1 MKKKYFILMSN
12 VSRLYH
18 TSHFLKDWR
27 LGLTRNVHPR
37 HGEKRQ
43 REREREKSY
52 AWHATHRDCLAW
64 HGNERNVM
72 PGKVDRIMK
81 LSV

>member
-37 HGEKRQ
+37 HGEKGQ
-43 REREREKSY
+43 REREKSY

-72 PGKVDRIMK
+72 QEKGDRIMK
-81 LSV
+81 ISV